1 MFVGWVCFSWN
12 PSSLGAPEPQHH
24 LPDPARGQAR
34 LHLSAETTQLAQAFR
49 RGVQAWRTA
58 ARSSLQPRRGA
69 RETAPEAPS
78 APAGGW
84 LQGPARHRASCWVK
98 AWAAPPAPRG
108 SDDCAVP
115 RATKFESAGR
125 ARPRPAPL
133 RAAPGASA
141 QVSRGLGAPSV
152 AGAPRWS
159 SEAVRAGA
167 WPRWRGRGGPGWARR
182 AGRWGAAGAAGRELG
197 GRCREGARRSGPRPG
212 LRPRGRRF
220 APGLQTALAVGGP
233 LQVLPI
239 REEGCRKGAYGG
251 LRPRRGATVS
261 PQPLPVLPGGSVL
274 FLFAALGEVAGRKL
288 KELSPHFSLLFPPVT

>member
-1 MFVGWVCFSWN
+1 MGWVCFSWN
-12 PSSLGAPEPQHH
+12 PISLGAPEPQHH

-152 AGAPRWS
+152 AGAPVELGSRPGGCL
-159 SEAVRAGA
+159 AALAGTWGA
-167 WPRWRGRGGPGWARR
+167 GLGPPRWALGC
-182 AGRWGAAGAAGRELG
+182 G
-197 GRCREGARRSGPRPG
+197 GRCWEGARRALQGGSSAVGAAARAAPPWSPLRPG
-212 LRPRGRRF
+212 TSNSPGCRRA
-220 APGLQTALAVGGP
+220 APGAADQRGGV
-233 LQVLPI
+233 QE
-239 REEGCRKGAYGG
+239 RG
-251 LRPRRGATVS
+251 LRRPAS
-261 PQPLPVLPGGSVL
+261 
-274 FLFAALGEVAGRKL
+274 EAGR
-288 KELSPHFSLLFPPVT
+288 HSLPTAPPGASRGKRAVPLRGP